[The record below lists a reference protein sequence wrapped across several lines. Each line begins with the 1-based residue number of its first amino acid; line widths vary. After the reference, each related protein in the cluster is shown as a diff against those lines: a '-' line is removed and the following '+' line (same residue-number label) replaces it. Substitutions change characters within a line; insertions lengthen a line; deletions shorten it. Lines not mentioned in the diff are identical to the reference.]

1 MPGYLGCS
9 LRARREVVI
18 RFVAPFDKDW
28 AIACKARRATNHF
41 TSRCIPH
48 AYVVRPLVL
57 NQMTRKLLIID
68 DDEKLAEPLRVY
80 LQRFDFLL
88 ESETHPLVALD
99 RLQREEFE
107 LIILDIMLPQIDGFE
122 TCRRIRK
129 VSEIPII
136 MLTARGEV
144 MDRVVGL
151 EMGADDYLPKPFEP
165 RELVARIQNILKR
178 SSESRTTQVYEIGN
192 LSIDL
197 GRKLVER
204 NDQPVDITAQEFEL
218 LALLIQHQDR
228 VFSRDD
234 IMQALKGID
243 ADIYSRAIDVLVS
256 RLRQKL
262 QRSELIRTV
271 RGAGYQF
278 VMR

>member
-1 MPGYLGCS
+1 M
-9 LRARREVVI
+9 V
-18 RFVAPFDKDW
+18 
-28 AIACKARRATNHF
+28 
-41 TSRCIPH
+41 
-48 AYVVRPLVL
+48 
-57 NQMTRKLLIID
+57 RKLLLID
-68 DDEKLAEPLRVY
+68 DDEKLAEPLQAY
-80 LQRFDFLL
+80 LNRFDFQM
-88 ESETHPLVALD
+88 ESETQPLDALE
-99 RLQREEFE
+99 RMQREAFD
-107 LIILDIMLPQIDGFE
+107 LVILDVMLPQIDGFE

-129 VSEIPII
+129 ASDIPII

-144 MDRVVGL
+144 TDRVVGL

-178 SSESRTTQVYEIGN
+178 SVDSRPLQIYKIGD

-197 GRKLVER
+197 GRKLVEKNGR
-204 NDQPVDITAQEFEL
+204 QLDITAQEFEL
-218 LALLIQHQDR
+218 LSLLIQHQDK
-228 VFSRDD
+228 VFSRDE

-256 RLRQKL
+256 RLRHKL